1 MAISLEAAEQ
11 EIANALTQAGLSR
24 PAGVLA
30 VVMATRAHAR
40 PEDEL
45 VEIVRQ
51 YPSLEDSSTARRA
64 IRDLLK
70 RQWLE
75 TSISYALELT
85 HQAPD
90 LREKIENL
98 LARPGVAHELL
109 RMRASLEPFV
119 RIVGPMK
126 DEIVYSSFLELLTSA
141 QKRICLPMLAT
152 TPYDET
158 VKILKER
165 AEAGVQIQL
174 LLGSPSL
181 VARWRGETMRKIA
194 FERIERWQ
202 VLFRSYDNVDIRVS
216 HHAKDM
222 AIASSVGIDNII
234 ARYDVYDPY
243 SQRSLEG
250 VMIEASSPQGMSLNI
265 VRIFYDMFDD
275 SWRRA
280 QVAGHLSRIRWML
293 RRWWKIEFGAIVLLL
308 AFFRIPVDHWLD
320 IMIALGAGIL
330 APSIVDEVP
339 RLRLAIQEWRRS

>member
-1 MAISLEAAEQ
+1 
-11 EIANALTQAGLSR
+11 
-24 PAGVLA
+24 
-30 VVMATRAHAR
+30 
-40 PEDEL
+40 
-45 VEIVRQ
+45 
-51 YPSLEDSSTARRA
+51 
-64 IRDLLK
+64 
-70 RQWLE
+70 
-75 TSISYALELT
+75 
-85 HQAPD
+85 
-90 LREKIENL
+90 
-98 LARPGVAHELL
+98 
-109 RMRASLEPFV
+109 MRASLEPFV

-174 LLGSPSL
+174 LLGSPVAL

-194 FERIERWQ
+194 FERIDRWQ
-202 VLFRSYDNVDIRVS
+202 VLFRSYDNVDIRIS

-280 QVAGHLSRIRWML
+280 
-293 RRWWKIEFGAIVLLL
+293 
-308 AFFRIPVDHWLD
+308 
-320 IMIALGAGIL
+320 
-330 APSIVDEVP
+330 PS
-339 RLRLAIQEWRRS
+339 RRSSLADSLDAPAMVED

>member
-1 MAISLEAAEQ
+1 MSISLEAAEQ
-11 EIANALTQAGLSR
+11 EIVTALTQEGLSR
-24 PAGVLA
+24 PAAVLA

-51 YPSLEDSSTARRA
+51 YPSLEDSNTARKA
-64 IRDLLK
+64 IRDLVK

-75 TSISYALELT
+75 TSYSYALELT

-98 LARPGVAHELL
+98 LGRPGIAGELL

-126 DEIVYSSFLELLTSA
+126 DEIVYSSFLELLTNA

-174 LLGSPSL
+174 LLGAPSL
-181 VARWRGETMRKIA
+181 VARWRGEAMGKIA
-194 FERIERWQ
+194 AERIERWWD
-202 VLFRSYDNVDIRVS
+202 LFHSYQNVGIRIS

-222 AIASSVGIDNII
+222 AIASSVGVDNVI
-234 ARYDVYDPY
+234 ARYDIYDPY

-265 VRIFYDMFDD
+265 VRMFYDVFEDA
-275 SWRRA
+275 WQRA
-280 QVAGHLSRIRWML
+280 HQAGRLWWFRWVL
-293 RRWWKIEFGAIVLLL
+293 HRWWKIELGLVVLLF
-308 AFFRIPVDHWLD
+308 AFVRIPLDHWLD

-339 RLRLAIQEWRRS
+339 RLRFAIKEWRRS